1 MKLRKQTRITL
12 LISIFIVL
20 ATSAHIVD
28 VHDNTEKATKF
39 GVAQEHQHP
48 MCQKR
53 AHATNFAPPVDS
65 TGEFDFII
73 VGGGSAG
80 NVIAARLADASPHIK
95 ILVLESGKNLV
106 DDQKVMD
113 EELKGI
119 FKTPYCVPG
128 QTAEK
133 CSLLSLPLH
142 YAETPF
148 MAPYASESNSSY
160 YYQTTPQL
168 YANKREL
175 NYPRGNMLGGSS
187 ASNNLVAF
195 RGHPED
201 YDLWASL
208 GLPGW
213 SYNDLLPYMR
223 KIETN
228 HDYADSATH
237 GSNGPIHLVN
247 SSSLFEFPVMDAILK
262 TAWSM
267 GYPKVEDFNKGYDYY
282 GAGYWQQYTNDK
294 GRRTSSYEYLRRVIK
309 GERLCL
315 DGYIATAEQD
325 KENSLKAP
333 ENTNEKTEHN
343 RRPCTSEQNLHVRTS
358 AFVTRLIFE
367 KQTGNTKPRAVAV
380 EYVGGQKFEAQ
391 RLFRGNF
398 STEEEKTRQGQ
409 EYWKY
414 QQRPDKLNCPVNE
427 ELAFDNDRLKEA
439 YIPENHFDA
448 SGLDLKIVRA
458 KREIILSA
466 GAVNSAQL
474 LMLAG
479 IGPSKH
485 LEHTL
490 NFKPEEILIDLPG
503 IGRVQDHEEVTV
515 NFKLPSGKQHWGVIK
530 DFLGETNRWVE
541 GKYSALGSNHIPGG
555 MDISSDGVNGTHPT
569 IHIHFLMVYFEGLDF
584 NMWRKQ
590 DSAHRFP
597 AGVTDFPFY
606 TGLQHWSALI
616 ERSGTC
622 SEGSLRLR
630 NRNPFVQPL
639 VDPNYGSCRFTV
651 EELLFGIKEVRR
663 LNSLM
668 PEEFRSEEV
677 FPGADYDTDEKL
689 INYIRNFV
697 WGHHISG
704 TVPMGPC
711 DDINAAA
718 DGHGRIFGIEGLR
731 IADASNFPV
740 IPHGNI
746 LYSTYVVAER
756 IADFIQ
762 KDNAIR
768 VYVD

>member
-1 MKLRKQTRITL
+1 MKLSTICRISL
-12 LISIFIVL
+12 FISIAI
-20 ATSAHIVD
+20 SAHIVD
-28 VHDNTEKATKF
+28 PHDNIPTAVKF
-39 GVAQEHQHP
+39 GVAQEHKHP
-48 MCQKR
+48 MCQQR
-53 AHATNFAPPVDS
+53 AHATDFAPEVDP

-80 NVIAARLADASPHIK
+80 NVIAARLADASPSIK
-95 ILVLESGKNLV
+95 VLVLESGKNLV
-106 DDQKVMD
+106 DDARVMD
-113 EELKGI
+113 EELRGI

-128 QTAEK
+128 QTADK
-133 CSLLSLPLH
+133 CPLLSLPLH
-142 YAETPF
+142 FAETPF

-160 YYQTTPQL
+160 YYQTVPQV

-175 NYPRGNMLGGSS
+175 NYPRGKMLGGSS

-195 RGHPED
+195 RGHPSD
-201 YDLWASL
+201 YDHWASL

-213 SYNDLLPYMR
+213 SYNDLVPYMR

-228 HDYADSATH
+228 TDYADSPVH
-237 GSNGPIHLVN
+237 GSNGPIHVTN
-247 SSSLFEFPVMDAILK
+247 VSSFFEFPVVDALLK

-267 GYPKVEDFNKGYDYY
+267 GYPKVEDFNKGHDYY
-282 GAGYWQQYTNDK
+282 GAGYWQQYSNPQ

-315 DGYIATAEQD
+315 DGYIATATQD
-325 KENSLKAP
+325 IKDSLKAP
-333 ENTNEKTEHN
+333 ENVNAKTENN
-343 RRPCTSEQNLHVRTS
+343 RRPCTAKQNLHVRTS
-358 AFVTRLIFE
+358 SFVTKLIFD
-367 KQTGNTKPRAVAV
+367 KTGDKPRAVAV
-380 EYVGGQKFEAQ
+380 EYVNDDKFEAR
-391 RLFRGNF
+391 RLFRKQF
-398 STEEEKTRQGQ
+398 DTEEEKTREGQ
-409 EYWKY
+409 EYWKPA
-414 QQRPDKLNCPVNE
+414 QRPDVLNCPVRE
-427 ELAFDNDRLKEA
+427 ELAFDTDRVREA
-439 YIPENHFDA
+439 YIPENHYDA
-448 SGLDLKIVRA
+448 SQLNLTVVRA
-458 KREIILSA
+458 KREIILTA

-479 IGPSKH
+479 IGPRKH
-485 LEHTL
+485 LEHGL
-490 NFKPEEILIDLPG
+490 NFKSDEILIDLPG
-503 IGRVQDHEEVTV
+503 LGRVQDHEEITV
-515 NFKLPSGKQHWGVIK
+515 NYKLPSGKQHWGVIK
-530 DFLGETNRWVE
+530 DFLTETNKWIE
-541 GKYSALGSNHIPGG
+541 GSPSALGSNHIPGG
-555 MDISSDGVNGTHPT
+555 MDISSEGINGTEPT
-569 IHIHFLMVYFEGLDF
+569 IHIHFLMIYFEGLDF

-590 DSAHRFP
+590 DAAHRFP
-597 AGVTDFPFY
+597 TGMTDFAFF
-606 TGLQHWSALI
+606 TGLQHWTALI

-639 VDPNYGSCRFTV
+639 VDPAYGTCRFTL

-663 LNSLM
+663 LNSLL

-677 FPGADYDTDEKL
+677 FPGPEYDTDEKL

-697 WGHHISG
+697 WGHHISA
-704 TVPMGPC
+704 TVPMGAC

-718 DGHGRIFGIEGLR
+718 DNHGRIFGVEGLR
-731 IADASNFPV
+731 IADASAFPV